1 MQPTEAKRQSFKFDR
16 YLVLTRVCREEEAAA
31 ADGGGPSGS
40 GQGSKGKGKAKKK
53 KGDAATYVYV
63 RPEDEILHQ
72 LAEWSCAWPVEG
84 KPATDGLLPCRL
96 LLSLQ
101 AGQVPEVRS
110 RLRALVASHA
120 NS

>member
-1 MQPTEAKRQSFKFDR
+1 M
-16 YLVLTRVCREEEAAA
+16 CREEEAA
-31 ADGGGPSGS
+31 DGGGSSGS
-40 GQGSKGKGKAKKK
+40 GQGSKGKARKK
-53 KGDAATYVYV
+53 KGDAPTYVYV

-72 LAEWSCAWPVEG
+72 LAEWSCAWPIDG

-101 AGQVPEVRS
+101 ASQVAEVRS

-120 NS
+120 DS